1 MKQQRIVT
9 MIRATAALSL
19 LLGSFSA
26 LAQNYPSRPVR
37 VIVPFPAGGNTDIMA
52 RPLSTKLGEIFGQ
65 PFLVDNRGGANT
77 IVGAE
82 MAARAAPDG
91 HTLLVGAQNTLAIN
105 PYAYSKLPYDVKKDF
120 AAIALLTD
128 YNYLLVARPGFP
140 ASSIPELVAHAKANP
155 GKVSHASVGEGS
167 SGHLAQLL
175 FESMAGVKLIHV
187 PYKGNAPMIADL
199 LGGNVD
205 LALMGLASIQALHKA
220 GKVKLIAVAADKRLA
235 ELPDLPTVQEAGYAG
250 FTSGT
255 FQGMVT
261 QAAVPRAII
270 TRLNREINRALQSPE
285 VKTPLEAQKVM
296 LGSGTPEDFAKRIAF
311 EGERWEK
318 VVKSVNLRFD

>member
-1 MKQQRIVT
+1 MTLLK
-9 MIRATAALSL
+9 TALLAPVL
-19 LLGSFSA
+19 LLAVSSA
-26 LAQNYPSRPVR
+26 QAQNYPSRPVR
-37 VIVPFPAGGNTDIMA
+37 VIIPFPAGGNTDIVA
-52 RPLSTKLGEIFGQ
+52 RPVASKLAEVFGQ

-82 MAARAAPDG
+82 IAAKATPDG

-105 PYAYSKLPYDVKKDF
+105 PFAYKSLPYDVKRDF
-120 AAIALLTD
+120 APIALLTD

-140 ASSIPELVAHAKANP
+140 ANTIPELVTYAKANP

-175 FESMAGVKLIHV
+175 FESMAGVKIIHV
-187 PYKGNAPMIADL
+187 PYKGNAPMVTDL

-205 LALMGLASIQALHKA
+205 LALMGLASIQSLARA
-220 GKVKLIAVAADKRLA
+220 GKVKLIAAAADKRMA

-261 QAAVPRAII
+261 QAKVPRAII
-270 TRLNREINRALQSPE
+270 VRLNAEINKALASQEIKAATES
-285 VKTPLEAQKVM
+285 QKIT
-296 LGSGTPEDFAKRIAF
+296 LGSGSPEEFGKRIAF
-311 EGERWEK
+311 EAARWEK
-318 VVKSVNLRFD
+318 VVKSVNLVLE